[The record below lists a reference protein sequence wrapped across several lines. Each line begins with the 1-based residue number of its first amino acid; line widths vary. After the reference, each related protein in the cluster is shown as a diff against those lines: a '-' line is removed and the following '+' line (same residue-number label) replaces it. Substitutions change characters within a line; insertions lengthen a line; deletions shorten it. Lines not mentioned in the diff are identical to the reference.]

1 MPNLK
6 RENSGN
12 QKLESGELHPKSRTH
27 DTAEGLLPAGY
38 VCRVWKEPRRPC
50 RARGSS
56 RGGAGGGGRAAL
68 VSTAHR
74 LSERGGA
81 GRERRTEGHEGLGT
95 ETSNARF

>member
-1 MPNLK
+1 MPDLK
-6 RENSGN
+6 GETWSRENYIPSQG
-12 QKLESGELHPKSRTH
+12 LTTGT
-27 DTAEGLLPAGY
+27 EGLLSAGY

-56 RGGAGGGGRAAL
+56 RGGAGDGGRAAQ

-81 GRERRTEGHEGLGT
+81 GRERQTAGHEGLGT
-95 ETSNARF
+95 ETSNVRF